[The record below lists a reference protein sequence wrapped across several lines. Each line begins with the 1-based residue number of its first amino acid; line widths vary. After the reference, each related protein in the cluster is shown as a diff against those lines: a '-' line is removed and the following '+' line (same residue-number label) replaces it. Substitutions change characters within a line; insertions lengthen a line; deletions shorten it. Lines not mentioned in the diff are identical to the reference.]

1 MSARPPR
8 RPAGLRAPD
17 KLVFLLSLVPYLL
30 DQRVVDVADA
40 AAHFG
45 VGEQEIR
52 DAVMLIATSGLPG
65 ATGTYQPND
74 LFDIDWDAFEEDDV
88 IVIVHHVAIDDAP
101 KLSAREAAALIAG
114 LRYLSAA
121 PENAGSA
128 SLAALT
134 EKLRAGASGEPS
146 RIAVAEEAVDET
158 LAEVRR
164 AVASGHRLEFDY
176 LNARG
181 EHRRRRVDPLR
192 IASLGADWYL
202 QAFDQLREDV
212 RNFRIDRMSG
222 LSVTDEPIGD
232 HTGRVIPETLF
243 QASPDDLEVVVDVAP
258 ESLPLLADYLADST
272 SDEVDGRLR
281 VTLRLAH
288 VHGLKRLVAGLPGLV
303 TVIAPKEA
311 REAVA
316 AWAEAGLSGYPDDQS
331 DRDAI
336 EAEA

>member
-1 MSARPPR
+1 MSPKPARR
-8 RPAGLRAPD
+8 TPALRAPD
-17 KLVFLLSLVPYLL
+17 RLVFLLSLVPYLL
-30 DQRVVDVADA
+30 DQRVVEVSEA

-45 VGEQEIR
+45 VGATEIR
-52 DAVMLIATSGLPG
+52 DAVKLIATSGLPG

-74 LFDIDWDAFEEDDV
+74 LFDIDWDSFEDDDV

-101 KLSAREAAALIAG
+101 RLSAREAAALIAG
-114 LRYLSAA
+114 LQYLSAL
-121 PENAGSA
+121 PENAGSTA
-128 SLAALT
+128 LAALT
-134 EKLRAGASGEPS
+134 AKLRAGASAEPS
-146 RIAVAEEAVDET
+146 RLAIAEEAADAT

-164 AVASGHRLEFDY
+164 AVASGRQLEFDY

-181 EHRRRRVDPLR
+181 EHRRRLVDPLR
-192 IASLGADWYL
+192 ITSLGADWYM
-202 QAFDQLREDV
+202 QAYDHLRDDV

-222 LSVTDEPIGD
+222 LRVTDGAVAD
-232 HTGRVIPETLF
+232 HSGRTIPETLF

-272 SDEVDGRLR
+272 ATEVGGRLR

-303 TVIAPKEA
+303 TVIAPDIA

-316 AWAEAGLSGYPDDQS
+316 AWATAGLAAYPGTSD
-331 DRDAI
+331 DRDPI
-336 EAEA
+336 DSEA